1 MYEIDFISAECYPAA
16 KVGGLADVVG
26 ALPKY
31 INKVAEHKCN
41 VFMPYYGIPWF
52 DKQSFTEVARSI
64 LTFDKQSERLLP
76 PSKKSYTWSIKKL
89 QDASL
94 GFDLYAIDIPGLF
107 DRNGVYAEDG
117 VFFEDEPQRNIAF
130 QRIYLDYLLLSRRKP
145 QIIHCHDHHSG
156 LIPYFLTKSPLY
168 KELATIPTVFT
179 IHNGE
184 YHGAFDWSN
193 EIYLPPSQSADKGL
207 LDWDKAINSLS
218 SAIRCAWGITTVSP
232 TYMKEITQS
241 PGSFRQLLLDES
253 PKTKGILNGIDY
265 DVWNP
270 KTDKYLPFNLK
281 SSLQNFKKENKKY
294 LSNLFEFDTKLPLF
308 SFIGRFA
315 NEKGIDV
322 LCDTI
327 ESFLSTKGKFNILI
341 LGTGDKL
348 IEKQFSALNDR
359 KDPRFHAE
367 IAYDEKLAH
376 TIYAGSDFLL
386 MPSRVEPCGLN
397 QMYAM
402 RYGTLPIAHGVGGLE
417 DTVSNDYGY
426 KFHGL
431 TTGNLSNSLDKAIN
445 EYKNKTLLKN
455 KRNLAHEAD
464 FSWEA
469 SCKNYLNLYYEY
481 KKFSK

>member
-26 ALPKY
+26 SLPKY
-31 INKVAEHKCN
+31 INKVDDHQCQ
-41 VFMPYYGIPWF
+41 VFIPHYKLPWF
-52 DKQSFTEVARSI
+52 ESQEFKTIYKGEIILGQAQNLLENAKQNLYR
-64 LTFDKQSERLLP
+64 
-76 PSKKSYTWSIKKL
+76 WSIKL
-89 QDASL
+89 LVNSDL
-94 GFDLYAIDIPGLF
+94 GYDLYSIDIPRLF
-107 DRNGVYAEDG
+107 DRAGVYAENG
-117 VFFEDEPQRNIAF
+117 EFFKDEPLRNIAL
-130 QRIYLDYLLLSRRKP
+130 QRIYLDYLLLAKRKP
-145 QIIHCHDHHSG
+145 DIIHCHDHHTG
-156 LIPYFLTKSPLY
+156 LIPYMITKSSLY
-168 KELATIPTVFT
+168 KELSYIPTIFT

-184 YHGAFDWSN
+184 YHGAFDWEN
-193 EIYLPPSQSADKGL
+193 EIYLPPSNNNDKGL

-232 TYMKEITQS
+232 TYMKEITKS

-253 PKTKGILNGIDY
+253 PKTRGILNGIDY

-270 KTDKYLPFNLK
+270 KTDNYLPFTLK
-281 SSLQNFKKENKKY
+281 DSLQNFKKENKKY
-294 LSNLFEFDTKLPLF
+294 LCNQFGFDTKLPLF

-315 NEKGIDV
+315 NEKGIDI
-322 LCDTI
+322 LCETI
-327 ESFLSTKGKFNILI
+327 ESYLSTKRKFNILI
-341 LGTGDKL
+341 LGTGDKA

-359 KDPRFHAE
+359 KDSRFHAE

-417 DTVSNDYGY
+417 DTVSSDYGY

-431 TTGNLSNSLDKAIN
+431 TINNLSNSLDKAIKD
-445 EYKNKTLLKN
+445 YKNKTLLKN
-455 KRNLAHEAD
+455 KRNLAHAAD

-481 KKFSK
+481 KKFS